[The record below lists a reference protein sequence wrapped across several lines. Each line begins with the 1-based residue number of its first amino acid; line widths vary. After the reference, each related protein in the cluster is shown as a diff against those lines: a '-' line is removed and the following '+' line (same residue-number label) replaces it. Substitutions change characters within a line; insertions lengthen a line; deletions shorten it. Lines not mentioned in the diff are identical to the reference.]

1 LKKVAVYCGS
11 NNGARAEYV
20 QSAVDLGKK
29 IVERRFGLV
38 YGGGRNGIMNAI
50 ASTVLSLNGDVTGV
64 APSMFVDAG
73 RTREDLSRL
82 LIVETMH
89 QRKAKIVSMVDGFIA
104 LPGGIGTLEELL
116 EILTW
121 TQLGLNTKPCGL
133 LNVCGYYDPLLEML
147 DRSVKE
153 GFLNRSSRGL
163 LLVDDQPAEL
173 FDRLFPVDV

>member
-29 IVERRFGLV
+29 IVERGFGLV
-38 YGGGRNGIMNAI
+38 YGGGRNGIMDAI

-64 APSMFVDAG
+64 APRMFVDAG
-73 RTREDLSRL
+73 RTRKDLSRL
-82 LIVETMH
+82 LILETMH
-89 QRKAKIVSMVDGFIA
+89 QRKAKIVSMVDGFVA

-147 DRSVKE
+147 DLSVKE
-153 GFLNRSSRGL
+153 GFLNRSSRAL